1 MHVSSL
7 NFELEFDLNNPY
19 LLTKEEVID
28 MFDEGD
34 DATDNDPIQESWQCA
49 NG

>member
-7 NFELEFDLNNPY
+7 NFELEFELNNPY

-34 DATDNDPIQESWQCA
+34 NAANNNPIQES
-49 NG
+49 